1 MKNGIVLEKLLHKQF
16 LQIPYYKM
24 LKVFLPHSIINPLSE
39 YEMCYIRG
47 WKLNQLL
54 ANYITELFNTY
65 MEIAINIW
73 LLLSPNY

>member
-39 YEMCYIRG
+39 YEMCYLRG
-47 WKLNQLL
+47 KKFNLL
-54 ANYITELFNTY
+54 SAIIELFNTY
-65 MEIAINIW
+65 LEIATNIW